1 MPQVPYSPVPEVRNS
16 DPSGQQYNLHV
27 TPEMFGLGVA
37 RAMGELGGKV
47 DQLGGV
53 AARHA
58 IQFQEQQNQ
67 IDANNIS
74 MDVMEKMGA
83 EANKFNTLTGDAAVK
98 EYPNYVARLRQIAKD
113 AEGSTNNKA
122 AQILVQQEIRRQLG
136 YNIVNGGKTAATQQ
150 KVAEIAG
157 SAAKRDLNIGAA
169 ASAQEDS
176 VFESA
181 MHDAEESA
189 AEASRVAGH
198 TDESSLEKARQ
209 DARGRIY
216 TDRINYASRTDPFGA
231 QAILK
236 KAEGRVSAEVYNKLK
251 ATVETSIQTIGAG
264 RVATQVVNG
273 QAGGPGGDVI
283 PRVITH
289 GLDGKSGE
297 SGGSYTILVGGKSKP
312 ELTSMTVRDVLE
324 FQRTGMAGLLSTAVG
339 KYQILRGTLLDI
351 VKSGTISLDDKFD
364 DVTQDKAAAWLW
376 NRRIDEGKGDVGR
389 TMEALGNEWEII
401 KKSPAIAAEVR
412 KSLEAGGMKYTG
424 VGKPLTEDSGASDL
438 DGALKVG
445 RDRAAQIM
453 PGNEEFANNVD
464 RSIRTKYD
472 VLKADGQRRAQ
483 EASRAITSDLI
494 GGPNLDQPK
503 PTSLDDYLHNDP
515 SGNRMKWWEKL
526 TPGQKA
532 SVEAQIKQNAA
543 GTDVQRSDKT
553 DQVFFEHMGKAL
565 SDDDEAQ
572 KEFLK
577 TDVYALE
584 IPRGDK
590 RQLLM
595 TQLRLG
601 AKNAR
606 EAEKNEDSVTVA
618 RVERMMEGNGVFQS
632 TGLNRGTQNR
642 DIFRGQLYL
651 ELQKWKAENPGQKIK
666 EEDVNKIASGIISS
680 SPWKWWFGSRTD
692 WKKPEYGNIPAK
704 AVVEITDTFKRKF
717 GRPPTQAQIKEIYN
731 DPRRYTAP
739 PNSEGAAT
747 SEDDE

>member
-251 ATVETSIQTIGAG
+251 ATVETSIQTVGAG

-273 QAGGPGGDVI
+273 QAAGPGGDVI
-283 PRVITH
+283 PRSIT
-289 GLDGKSGE
+289 KGE

-312 ELTSMTVRDVLE
+312 ELTSMTVQDVLD
-324 FQRTGMAGLLSTAVG
+324 FQRTGMAGHASTAVG
-339 KYQILRGTLLDI
+339 KYQILRGTLSDI

-376 NRRIDEGKGDVGR
+376 NRRIAEGKGDVGR

-401 KKSPAIAAEVR
+401 KKDPTIAADVR
-412 KSLEAGGMKYTG
+412 KYLENGGMRNTG
-424 VGKPLTEDSGASDL
+424 VGKPLTEDSTTGDL
-438 DGALKVG
+438 DGALAAG
-445 RDRAAQIM
+445 RSRAEQVM

-472 VLKADGQRRAQ
+472 GLKADGQRRAQ

-503 PTSLDDYLHNDP
+503 PTSLDDYLKGDP
-515 SGNRMKWWEKL
+515 RRMQWWERL
-526 TPGQKA
+526 SPGQK
-532 SVEAQIKQNAA
+532 EAVNEQIKRNAR
-543 GTDVQRSDKT
+543 GDDVVRSDAT
-553 DQVFFEHMGKAL
+553 NRIFFEHMGKAL
-565 SDDDEAQ
+565 SEDSDKEA
-572 KEFLK
+572 EFLK
-577 TDVYALE
+577 SDIYSLH
-584 IPRGDK
+584 IPNGDK
-590 RQLLM
+590 RTLLM
-595 TQLRLG
+595 AQLRLG
-601 AKNAR
+601 QRNAKQ
-606 EAEKNEDSVTVA
+606 AEKNEDSITIG
-618 RVERMMEGNGVFQS
+618 RVERTMEQNGVFQS

-651 ELQKWKAENPGQKIK
+651 ELQKWKEENPGQKLK
-666 EEDVNKIASGIISS
+666 QEDINQIASGIISR
-680 SPWKWWFGSRTD
+680 SPGKIWGNNVTWN
-692 WKKPEYGNIPAK
+692 KPEYGNIPAQ
-704 AVVEITDTFKRKF
+704 AVIDITDSFKRKF

-739 PNSEGAAT
+739 PNSAGAAT